1 MNAGCRCVW
10 ARCRARAAAA
20 TAPSPPSTP
29 SASTRR
35 PAPTVARSTTGGCPR
50 YHLQH
55 SVVVV
60 TPTLVRVEG
69 EAGGAGR
76 AQPAAVPG
84 GGGRHRPAPSC
95 RHEGASV
102 GRGARQG
109 GAGRQPLQLQ
119 HRFVELKV
127 IVNFQHNYKT

>member
-1 MNAGCRCVW
+1 MQGVGVYG
-10 ARCRARAAAA
+10 
-20 TAPSPPSTP
+20 PGVGPEQQQLLLHHPPALPLPPHGTQLLL
-29 SASTRR
+29 R
-35 PAPTVARSTTGGCPR
+35 PGLLPGAVRGITNQ
-50 YHLQH
+50 QH
-55 SVVVV
+55 SVV
-60 TPTLVRVEG
+60 TPSLVRAEG

-127 IVNFQHNYKT
+127 IVNFQHYYKTSI

>member
-35 PAPTVARSTTGGCPR
+35 PAPTAARCITGGCPR
-50 YHLQH
+50 YHPHLQH
-55 SVVVV
+55 SVV
-60 TPTLVRVEG
+60 TPTLVRAEG